1 MECSTSSVG
10 GAQAKTDGPARTHME
25 NLKFAV
31 GRTVGKVLSSV
42 KYKHIVKGY
51 SSVEKKSP
59 GTLKKIHEDMINKLN
74 ENLKME
80 IDQMFEEENI
90 QSYMDGLDKL
100 KSCVRDLE
108 KVAWRTSCNP
118 EEDIL
123 ASIDPMKE
131 KQLVEME
138 KLLHDLESE
147 NKLLKGAV
155 KSRQNLLLETKDKV
169 DRHME
174 KLRRVV
180 EVEKMIP
187 TEHFIDFVNQ
197 YTER

>member
-1 MECSTSSVG
+1 MECSTSSDGVT
-10 GAQAKTDGPARTHME
+10 QAKADGPARTHME

-31 GRTVGKVLSSV
+31 GRTIGKVLSSV
-42 KYKHIVKGY
+42 KYTHIIKGY

-59 GTLKKIHEDMINKLN
+59 GTLKKIHEDMMNKLN

-80 IDQMFEEENI
+80 IDQMFEEEHI

-100 KSCVRDLE
+100 KSCDRDLE
-108 KVAWRTSCNP
+108 KVAWRPSRNP
-118 EEDIL
+118 EEDIM

-147 NKLLKGAV
+147 NKLLMGAI

-169 DRHME
+169 DRHMD

-180 EVEKMIP
+180 DIEKMIP
-187 TEHFIDFVNQ
+187 MQEFIDFVNQ